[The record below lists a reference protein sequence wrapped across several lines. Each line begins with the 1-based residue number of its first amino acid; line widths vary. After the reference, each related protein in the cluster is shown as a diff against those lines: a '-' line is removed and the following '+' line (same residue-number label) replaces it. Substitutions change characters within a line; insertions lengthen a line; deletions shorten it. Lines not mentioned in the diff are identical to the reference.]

1 MRSCIGLDLGA
12 LSRLSVFCTFLS
24 CAFLSLAA
32 AFVAAFPPT
41 LPRFLRGLPPGPA
54 RAFLFLLA
62 PLTSSPSSSLTDS
75 SPSSESSSSSSE
87 LGCASDPSPSESE
100 ASSTWISSASSTCAL
115 GSSVSAVDVA
125 RALRKVAAA
134 YRKNSSESETVSNT
148 TPSLRRAVASE
159 DAPWALRRVS
169 EQAWASP
176 SSSLRSTPSCP

>member
-1 MRSCIGLDLGA
+1 MRSCIGFDLGA

-24 CAFLSLAA
+24 CAFLSRAA
-32 AFVAAFPPT
+32 AFVAAFPLT
-41 LPRFLRGLPPGPA
+41 FPRFLRGLPPGPA

-62 PLTSSPSSSLTDS
+62 PLTSFSSSSLADS

-87 LGCASDPSPSESE
+87 LGCASDPSSSEFESE

-134 YRKNSSESETVSNT
+134 YRKKASEFDTVSNT

-159 DAPWALRRVS
+159 DAPWALRRV
-169 EQAWASP
+169 
-176 SSSLRSTPSCP
+176 